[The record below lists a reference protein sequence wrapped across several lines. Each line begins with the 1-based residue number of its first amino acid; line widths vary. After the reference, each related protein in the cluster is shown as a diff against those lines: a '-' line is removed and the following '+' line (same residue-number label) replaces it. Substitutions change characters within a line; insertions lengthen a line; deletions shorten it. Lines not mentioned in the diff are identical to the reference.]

1 MRSISGNPLRERW
14 QAANGRCLP
23 AGRQCSAEWHLAV
36 SPVGNRLGARLH
48 EICRLPIGDTAGYQP
63 ALLRRHPNARCI
75 TLWHLFLS
83 VLLGLT
89 CSVRAASIELH
100 IDFSRTN
107 GQVRAL
113 HGINRG
119 PLVGGGMIDLTEAQ
133 RALNIPFNR
142 LHDSHWPNSDVVD
155 IHAVF
160 PEFSRDP
167 AKAESYEF
175 ARTDRY
181 LEGVRKT
188 GAQIVYRLGET
199 IEHEDPKRF
208 VHPPKDFNK
217 WAQVCLGVIR
227 HYNEAWANGFHHGI
241 RYWEIWN
248 EPENQPACWTGTDEQ
263 FLSLYATAART
274 IKAEFP
280 KLKVGGPAFGY
291 TGTVKEEHFR
301 AGGLVTNFL
310 ERCRHESLPLD
321 FLSWHCYTDDP
332 REIVIRA
339 RGMRK
344 LLNSY
349 GFTNTESHLNEW
361 NYLPNKSWT
370 PISKKAAPEDRRRA
384 YGEMAGPSAA
394 AFVTS
399 VLIQL
404 QDAPIGMMNLFHG
417 ESGPF
422 GLFDVHGVPEKNYYA
437 LRAFAEFLKTPRRVS
452 APMNSSIDV
461 LAGLGNGDAAAI
473 LISHRAT
480 KESEIKI
487 TCTHLPW
494 AGAARAEILVV
505 DAAHNFEQIKAVPLE
520 GGSVRMSQRG
530 PSVALISIRR

>member
-1 MRSISGNPLRERW
+1 V
-14 QAANGRCLP
+14 
-23 AGRQCSAEWHLAV
+23 AGRKGEPGKSFTQWHLV
-36 SPVGNRLGARLH
+36 
-48 EICRLPIGDTAGYQP
+48 
-63 ALLRRHPNARCI
+63 
-75 TLWHLFLS
+75 LS
-83 VLLGLT
+83 LLLGLM
-89 CSVRAASIELH
+89 CGVRAANIELR

-160 PEFSRDP
+160 PDFNRDP
-167 AKAESYEF
+167 AKPESYDF

-188 GAQIVYRLGET
+188 GAGIVYRLGET

-208 VHPPKDFNK
+208 IHPPKDFNQ
-217 WAQVCLGVIR
+217 WAQICLGVIR
-227 HYNEAWANGFHHGI
+227 HYNEGWANGFHHGI

-248 EPENQPACWTGTDEQ
+248 EPENRPACWTGTDEQ
-263 FLSLYATAART
+263 FLALYATAARA
-274 IKAEFP
+274 IKTEFP

-291 TGTVKEEHFR
+291 TGEVKGERFR

-310 ERCRHESLPLD
+310 AMCRRESLPLD

-332 REIVIRA
+332 REIVIRSH
-339 RGMRK
+339 GMRK
-344 LLNSY
+344 LLDAY

-370 PISKKAAPEDRRRA
+370 PISKKAAPEARRHA
-384 YGEMAGPSAA
+384 YGEMAGESAA
-394 AFVTS
+394 AFVAS
-399 VLIQL
+399 VLIQM
-404 QDAPIGMMNLFHG
+404 QDAPMDMMNLFHG

-422 GLFDVHGVPEKNYYA
+422 GLFDVHGVPEKNYYG
-437 LRAFAEFLKTPRRVS
+437 LRAFAEFLKTPRRVA
-452 APMNSSIDV
+452 APTNSSIDL
-461 LAGLGNGDAAAI
+461 LAGLGDRDTAGI
-473 LISHRAT
+473 LISHRST
-480 KESEIKI
+480 SESEINI
-487 TCTHLPW
+487 TCSNLPW
-494 AGAARAEILVV
+494 GGAARAEMRVV
-505 DAAHNFEQIKAVPLE
+505 GAAHNFEQVQGFQLKGDIARIHL
-520 GGSVRMSQRG
+520 RG
-530 PSVALISIRR
+530 PTVALISIRR